1 MDIVPER
8 LQKIIAEHEEALAA
22 YFGEQVFTN
31 LVKRNGKHLLVMLA
45 KHLDLTEIENECRSY
60 HHESGP
66 GRPAEHKVG
75 QMVRALLVGW
85 VHGHSLRALEEQLNT
100 NLLVRWYVGYG
111 LFESTPDHAT
121 LGRFEYWVLTR
132 NQRVYFDS
140 VLRQIYTLYPEQRQQ
155 VQMGDTYAMQAN
167 AARQGPVP
175 LWRQLSKR
183 VLEAAIH
190 ELADVGSIVSGLS
203 WVNLFGP
210 PQEKHPAR
218 MSAAEK
224 QERFKQ
230 VALAAQDLLERFQ
243 KALVGC
249 AVTQGVALRQAL
261 VYLQKTLQDEARIDA
276 EMVTPRR
283 PKGSFCLGS
292 ATDPQATFRNHGE
305 RDGEEDLTLGYNPQ
319 VAATTD
325 GLITETQ
332 AHPGALPDQATIVEL
347 IREQKMHQGY
357 CPPKLIYDAAGGFGK
372 VRQAVEQVSA
382 GQTIVS
388 APLPDYAQRNA
399 RFGPYDFSLSPDGRT
414 LTCPHGQSTQ
424 VAFPATHGDGRKFR
438 FVPRLCWQGEPPG
451 RMQTA
456 DLSLRCPLWEQCRDP
471 KQGPRSLR
479 QVFISDYRSQVEAAQ
494 AYNRTPAYLL
504 DHKLR
509 QRVERV
515 IAELVR
521 YNGAR
526 RCRRIGLIA
535 ADWQAKMSA
544 TAYNLKWW
552 MRRLGRIQ
560 ALSPPSPRTDL
571 PVDPK
576 NGQN

>member
-8 LQKIIAEHEEALAA
+8 LQKIIVEHEEELEA
-22 YFGEQVFTN
+22 YFGEQVFAK

-45 KHLDLTEIENECRSY
+45 KHLDLTDIEVECRSY

-66 GRPAEHKVG
+66 GRPVVHRVE

-85 VHGHSLRALEEQLNT
+85 LYGHSLRVLEERLNT
-100 NLLVRWYVGYG
+100 DLLVRWYVGYG
-111 LFESTPDHAT
+111 LFERTPDHAT
-121 LGRFEYWVLTR
+121 LGRFEYWVLIQH
-132 NQRVYFDS
+132 QRVYFDS
-140 VLRQIYTLYPEQRQQ
+140 VLRQIYTMYPEQRQQ
-155 VQMGDTYAMQAN
+155 AQIGDTYAMVAN
-167 AARQGPVP
+167 AARMGPVV

-183 VLEAAIH
+183 VLEAALD
-190 ELADVGSIVSGLS
+190 ELSDVGSIVSGLS

-210 PQEKHPAR
+210 PQEKHPAH
-218 MSAAEK
+218 MTAAEK
-224 QERFKQ
+224 QARFKQ
-230 VALAAQDLLERFQ
+230 VALAAQDLLQRFQ
-243 KALVGC
+243 KMLDGC
-249 AVTQGVALRQAL
+249 IATQGVALRQSLA
-261 VYLQKTLQDEARIDA
+261 YLQKSLQDEALIEA
-276 EMVTPRR
+276 EEVSPRR

-292 ATDPQATFRNHGE
+292 VTDPQATFRIHGE
-305 RDGEEDLTLGYNPQ
+305 RDAEENPTLGYNPQ

-325 GLITETQ
+325 GLVTETQ
-332 AHPGALPDQATIVEL
+332 AHTGALPDQATLAEL
-347 IREQKMHQGY
+347 IREQKKHQGY

-372 VRQAVEQVSA
+372 VRQAVEQASA

-414 LTCPHGQSTQ
+414 LTCPNSQSTQ
-424 VAFPATHGDGRKFR
+424 VAFPATRGDGRKFR
-438 FVPRLCWQGEPPG
+438 FVPRLCWQGKPPG
-451 RMQTA
+451 RMQDA

-479 QVFISDYRSQVEAAQ
+479 QVFISDYRTQVEAAQ
-494 AYNRTPAYLL
+494 AYNRTAAYQL

-526 RCRRIGLIA
+526 RCRRVGLLP

-552 MRRLGRIQ
+552 MRRLGRAQ
-560 ALSPPSPRTDL
+560 ALSPPSPRA
-571 PVDPK
+571 K
-576 NGQN
+576 SAC